1 MRIAAK
7 ETAPHIALRNCSK
20 QWEKVH
26 MYYFGEGVV
35 WCNQALV
42 LQKVFY

>member
-7 ETAPHIALRNCSK
+7 ETALQIALRNCSQ
-20 QWEKVH
+20 QWEKVN
-26 MYYFGEGVV
+26 MYGFGERGA